1 MLHNI
6 TFALRP
12 LAVLLGVALT
22 FSAVSTA
29 EETLPDRYLV
39 TFESPQLDLESDAK
53 EHPQGTASVLSV
65 RDKRYRSSSQDLVT
79 RISETGGQVQ
89 ANLGLAQTLVVS
101 GYASESKLDDVLKKA
116 GANGYH
122 IRKDRVARLNPISN
136 PLPIAVSS
144 STIRNHGLDIINA
157 REAWKYSRGRDVVVA
172 VIDSGVSDTSELKG
186 RILYAEGK
194 SFVSDGPVDTDPLG
208 HGTHVACTVAGIT
221 CGVAP
226 GSVILPIKA
235 INSTGHGYESDALS
249 AVNYAMCHGADIIN
263 LSLGW
268 SPTGSNHDAWSVML
282 RRAEQHGIVVVAATG
297 NNSGPNDNTHRMLVR
312 APAVYPSV
320 IAVGATDHRDN
331 IAGFSLYRGT
341 NGSRTDICAPGVNIT
356 SYACGGFRAMS
367 GTSMAAPHVSGT
379 AALLR
384 EISGPTK
391 LCPSEMKQILTET
404 ATRQHSGP
412 QYGSGVVNAL
422 AAIRNARS
430 MREASDKH
438 DRASKPGKAETPRKK
453 ENSKQQPRLVKK
465 DSGQPDMDAV
475 EKRLQQH
482 LAALRVIRSDIQ
494 TVDKHRKTNQVFD
507 RRSRNTSSLFHV
519 ASF

>member
-22 FSAVSTA
+22 FPAVSTA

-53 EHPQGTASVLSV
+53 EHTQGTASVLSV

-101 GYASESKLDDVLKKA
+101 GYTSESKLDDVLKKA

-297 NNSGPNDNTHRMLVR
+297 NNSGPDDNTHRMLVR

-320 IAVGATDHRDN
+320 IAVGGNRSQGQYCGFQPLSWHKWFPDRHMCSGSQHYLVCMRRLPGDVRD
-331 IAGFSLYRGT
+331 L
-341 NGSRTDICAPGVNIT
+341 NGSASCEWDSSP
-356 SYACGGFRAMS
+356 
-367 GTSMAAPHVSGT
+367 AA
-379 AALLR
+379 
-384 EISGPTK
+384 
-391 LCPSEMKQILTET
+391 
-404 ATRQHSGP
+404 
-412 QYGSGVVNAL
+412 
-422 AAIRNARS
+422 
-430 MREASDKH
+430 
-438 DRASKPGKAETPRKK
+438 
-453 ENSKQQPRLVKK
+453 
-465 DSGQPDMDAV
+465 
-475 EKRLQQH
+475 
-482 LAALRVIRSDIQ
+482 
-494 TVDKHRKTNQVFD
+494 
-507 RRSRNTSSLFHV
+507 
-519 ASF
+519 